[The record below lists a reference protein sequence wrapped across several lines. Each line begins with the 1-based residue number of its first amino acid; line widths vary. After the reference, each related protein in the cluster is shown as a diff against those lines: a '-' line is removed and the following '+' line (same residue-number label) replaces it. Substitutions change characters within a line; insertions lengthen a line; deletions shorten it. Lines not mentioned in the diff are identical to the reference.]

1 MGGDQTLTAR
11 EFYKGIERLEARMDR
26 GFDSVRDELSDH
38 NARIAVLEDAKTKT
52 TKRATAWGSAVAGA
66 VLLIVE
72 AVKAFRE
79 GMLSP

>member
-1 MGGDQTLTAR
+1 MDNQVLTAR

-26 GFDSVRDELSDH
+26 GFDSVRDELLNH
-38 NARIAVLEDAKTKT
+38 EARIAVLEDAKSKT

-72 AVKAFRE
+72 AFKALR
-79 GMLSP
+79 GGLPSP